1 MINMQA
7 IMQFLH
13 SHAPMQI
20 CVSDRLDRASA
31 TETVDASSIPGQV
44 KLKIIKVNI
53 HSFPA

>member
-44 KLKIIKVNI
+44 NNK
-53 HSFPA
+53 S